1 MNTTASQPTLNT
13 QSILIIVLVIIAM
26 TIIILY
32 AVYFVIFIKVRK
44 SINKNYKFRE
54 KYNALSAKNYNLT
67 IQRLAKLAND
77 RTGLK
82 HVVEYVNK
90 FNNYYREQINSVY
103 EPINELC
110 NFEYHF
116 DFRYVKQTMKQIN
129 LYLDKIE
136 MLDRSFN
143 QIKGDISGYKNHSSE
158 LIVNFKELFDNL
170 IKFLEKYIIPT
181 FDNEELLR
189 MVNSF
194 SDCLFHLEES
204 ATKLLNKRLI
214 SVIEHWLKN
223 LPALIK
229 MAKTYFVLN
238 KWRVRLKYFIE
249 DIYYSFSLL
258 VQDPNFTEEK
268 KQRIHTIVKYT
279 NKDLQKVH
287 QLLMQRNFKQAQMLL
302 ADKFNLI
309 APLKRELELE
319 TKSKN
324 TIAVIY
330 QAFKYWIEH
339 YLKNFEQLKETLGI
353 FNVNFEKDHML
364 LEQIREL
371 SFRSDQLKLMIN
383 EINEEN
389 QKRLSHK
396 DFLVLISNITNN
408 ATKLNEGL
416 EILIKTIL
424 ENIAQYENF
433 LFNTNNLKL
442 QFAMTKNYYQANDL
456 KNDKLYKLISDNV
469 SQLVELEQNL
479 NKNYKENIIKFDAL
493 HQKMEKGF
501 LEVLE
506 TGIKQVALK
515 ELCEHTFMFLH
526 KYIYESD
533 EIRNFVFD
541 FRKRLFENG
550 LYEECLNNQ
559 IILLNKMKQAA
570 KQNQIVLS

>member
-1 MNTTASQPTLNT
+1 MNPDTLKSLST
-13 QSILIIVLVIIAM
+13 QSILIIVLAAIA
-26 TIIILY
+26 TVVVVLY
-32 AVYFVIFIKVRK
+32 AIYFVIFIKVRR
-44 SINKNYKFRE
+44 SVNKNYKFRE
-54 KYNALSAKNYNLT
+54 KYNVLSAKNYNLT

-77 RTGLK
+77 QTGLK
-82 HVVEYVNK
+82 HVVQYVNK

-110 NFEYHF
+110 NFDYHF
-116 DFRYVKQTMKQIN
+116 DFKYVKQATKQIN

-136 MLDRSFN
+136 TLDRSFT

-158 LIVNFKELFDNL
+158 LIVSFKELFDNL
-170 IKFLEKYIIPT
+170 IKFLEKYILPT

-194 SDCLFHLEES
+194 SSCLFHLEES
-204 ATKLLNKRLI
+204 ATKLLNNRLI
-214 SVIEHWLKN
+214 AIIEHWLKN

-238 KWRVRLKYFIE
+238 KLRVRLKYFIE
-249 DIYYSFSLL
+249 DIYYSFGLL

-268 KQRIHTIVKYT
+268 KQKINTIIKYT
-279 NKDLQKVH
+279 NKDLQTVH

-309 APLKRELELE
+309 EPLKTELELE

-330 QAFKYWIEH
+330 QAFKYWIDH
-339 YLKNFEQLKETLGI
+339 YLKNFEQLKDKLTI
-353 FNVNFEKDHML
+353 FIVNFEKDHIL
-364 LEQIREL
+364 LEQIRKL
-371 SFRSDQLKLMIN
+371 SFKSDQLKLMIN

-389 QKRLSHK
+389 QKKLSHK
-396 DFLVLISNITNN
+396 DYLFLISNIANN
-408 ATKLNEGL
+408 ATKLNESL
-416 EILIKTIL
+416 EVLVKTIL
-424 ENIAQYENF
+424 DNIAAYENF

-442 QFAMTKNYYQANDL
+442 QFVMIKNYYQANEL
-456 KNDKLYKLISDNV
+456 KNDKLYKLISDNIN
-469 SQLVELEQNL
+469 QLVELEQNL
-479 NKNYKENIIKFDAL
+479 NKNYKENINKFDQL
-493 HQKMEKGF
+493 HQKMEANF
-501 LEVLE
+501 LEALK
-506 TGIKQVALK
+506 TSIKQVALK

-526 KYIYESD
+526 KYIYESV
-533 EIRNFVFD
+533 EIKNFVSD
-541 FRKRLFENG
+541 FRKRLFDNG
-550 LYEECLNNQ
+550 LYEECLTNQ